1 MELWLLILIIFL
13 LTVLLIAARVIH
25 HTSAALFGAVLASIA
40 LIMNGF
46 SDQEILAMIR
56 LEPILVI
63 TGMTVVAEV
72 MRGAGV
78 FQFLAVYFVRLT
90 RGNPKK
96 LFVIFFLL
104 TAVLSTVLLNSV
116 VILIMGYL
124 VILTCYALEIKPHGF
139 FLGELLAVGAGGAFT
154 LIGTTPNIIIA
165 DYAGFGFDYYMTRF
179 GIFALLVIAV
189 SLVAVY
195 YMIRSQLIVVDPKAY
210 DRLMDLDPWMMVP
223 NRRLFWVYA
232 GLFAL
237 LIVAFVL
244 FPQPYVVAIGGMTVF
259 MTVSHSEPRTSLRD
273 IEWDIIFFI
282 GGLFILSGAL
292 ELVGILTAISDV
304 IISASGGQLIP
315 ASLMLLLG
323 AWAGTFII
331 GGPPIATIF
340 APIAID
346 VATVM
351 GWPIGI
357 RDPLFWGVGFGA
369 ALGGVATPFGAVP
382 LIVLSMVNFKDS
394 KMSWRKFLIIAIL
407 VNIIQIAL
415 CSIYIVLFVL
425 FI

>member
-1 MELWLLILIIFL
+1 VELWLLILIIFL

-195 YMIRSQLIVVDPKAY
+195 YMIRSQLTVVDPKAY

-232 GLFAL
+232 GLFVL